1 MNLDWAWLSRN
12 AFDGT
17 NIAALLGEH
26 TLLAIIPVLAA
37 LIIAIPLG
45 YLVFRTGRAANPILA
60 VFGVIYSIP
69 SLALFVALPLVLG
82 TSILSP
88 LNVAV
93 ALAIYSV
100 ALLVRSVVDGLRS
113 VPDQVKQSATAVG
126 YGSFARLFR
135 VELPLAMPVIFAGLR
150 VATVSNIALV
160 SVAAVVGGG
169 ALGRLFDRGLASRF
183 YTPLIVGLVLSV
195 LLALLADGLILLL
208 QRNTLPWARGRR
220 LA

>member
-1 MNLDWAWLSRN
+1 VNLDWAWLQRN
-12 AFDGT
+12 AD
-17 NIAALLGEH
+17 NIASLLGQHALL
-26 TLLAIIPVLAA
+26 AVIPVLAA
-37 LIIAIPLG
+37 LVTAVPLG
-45 YLVFRTGRAANPILA
+45 YLVFKSGPVANGILA

-69 SLALFVALPLVLG
+69 SLALFVALPLILG

-113 VPDQVKQSATAVG
+113 VPASVKQSATAVG
-126 YGSFARLFR
+126 YGWFRRLAR

-160 SVAAVVGGG
+160 SVAAIIGSG
-169 ALGRLFDRGLASRF
+169 ALGKLFDRGLASRF

-195 LLALLADGLILLL
+195 LLALVADAVILLI
-208 QRNTLPWARGRR
+208 QRSALPWARGRR

>member
-1 MNLDWAWLSRN
+1 MNLDWAWLRRN
-12 AFDGT
+12 ADD
-17 NIAALLGEH
+17 IALLLGQH
-26 TLLAIIPVLAA
+26 ALLAIIPVVVALAV
-37 LIIAIPLG
+37 AIPLG
-45 YLVFRTGRAANPILA
+45 YLVFKTSRAANPILA

-113 VPDQVKQSATAVG
+113 VPVSVKQSASAMG
-126 YGSFARLFR
+126 YGWFARLAR

-160 SVAAVVGGG
+160 SVAAMIGGG
-169 ALGRLFDRGLASRF
+169 ALGKLFDRGLASRF

-195 LLALLADGLILLL
+195 LLALLADALILLL

>member
-1 MNLDWAWLSRN
+1 MNLDWAWLGRN
-12 AFDGT
+12 AFGGM
-17 NIAALLGEH
+17 NIAGLLGEH
-26 TLLAIIPVLAA
+26 VLLAIVPVVAA
-37 LIIAIPLG
+37 LLLAIPLG

-69 SLALFVALPLVLG
+69 SLALFVALPLVIS

-88 LNVAV
+88 INVAV

-113 VPDQVKQSATAVG
+113 VPVQVKQSATAMG
-126 YGSFARLFR
+126 YGTFARLVR

-169 ALGRLFDRGLASRF
+169 ALGKLFDRGLASRF

-195 LLALLADGLILLL
+195 LLALLADALILLL
-208 QRNTLPWARGRR
+208 QRNSLPWTRERR

>member
-1 MNLDWAWLSRN
+1 VNLDWAWLQRN
-12 AFDGT
+12 SD
-17 NIAALLGEH
+17 NIASLLGQHALL
-26 TLLAIIPVLAA
+26 AVIPVLAA
-37 LIIAIPLG
+37 LVTALPLG
-45 YLVFRTGRAANPILA
+45 YLVFKTGRAANGILA

-113 VPDQVKQSATAVG
+113 VPASVKQSATAVG
-126 YGSFARLFR
+126 YGWFRRLAR

-169 ALGRLFDRGLASRF
+169 ALGQLFDRGLASRF
-183 YTPLIVGLVLSV
+183 YTPLIAGLVLSV
-195 LLALLADGLILLL
+195 LLALLADALILLI
-208 QRNTLPWARGRR
+208 QRNALPWARNRR

>member
-1 MNLDWAWLSRN
+1 MNLDWSWLQRN
-12 AFDGT
+12 AET
-17 NIAALLGEH
+17 IAILLGAH
-26 TLLAIIPVLAA
+26 AVLAVVPVLLA
-37 LIIAIPLG
+37 LIVSVPLG
-45 YLVFRTGRAANPILA
+45 YLVFKTGRAANPILA

-93 ALAIYSV
+93 ALAIYTI

-113 VPDQVKQSATAVG
+113 VPASVKQSATAVG
-126 YGSFARLFR
+126 FGWLRRLAR
-135 VELPLAMPVIFAGLR
+135 VEMPLAMPVVFAGLR

-160 SVAAVVGGG
+160 SVAAMIGGG
-169 ALGRLFDRGLASRF
+169 ALGKLFERGLSSRF

-195 LLALLADGLILLL
+195 ALALAFDGLILLI
-208 QRNTLPWARGRR
+208 QRGTLPWARKRQ

>member
-26 TLLAIIPVLAA
+26 ALLAIVPVVAA
-37 LIIAIPLG
+37 LLAAIPLG
-45 YLVFRTGRAANPILA
+45 YLVHKTGRAANSILA

-69 SLALFVALPLVLG
+69 SLALFVALPLIIP

-88 LNVAV
+88 INVAV

-126 YGSFARLFR
+126 YGWFARLVR

-169 ALGRLFDRGLASRF
+169 ALGKLFDRGLASRF

-195 LLALLADGLILLL
+195 LLALLADALILLL
-208 QRNTLPWARGRR
+208 QRNTLPWARGGRP
-220 LA
+220 A

>member
-1 MNLDWAWLSRN
+1 MNLDWDWLQRN
-12 AFDGT
+12 ADD
-17 NIAALLGEH
+17 IAALLGEH
-26 TLLAIIPVLAA
+26 ALLAVIPVLIA
-37 LIIAIPLG
+37 LVASIPLG
-45 YLVFRTGRAANPILA
+45 YLVFKTGRAANGILA

-69 SLALFVALPLVLG
+69 SLALFVALPLILG

-113 VPDQVKQSATAVG
+113 VPANVKQSATAVG
-126 YGSFARLFR
+126 YGWFQRLAR

-150 VATVSNIALV
+150 VVTVSNIALV

-169 ALGRLFDRGLASRF
+169 ALGKLFDRGLASRF
-183 YTPLIVGLVLSV
+183 YTPLIVGLLLSV
-195 LLALLADGLILLL
+195 LLALLADALILLI
-208 QRNTLPWARGRR
+208 QRNALPWARGRR

>member
-1 MNLDWAWLSRN
+1 VNLDWNWLRRN
-12 AFDGT
+12 AD
-17 NIAALLGEH
+17 NIAALLGQH
-26 TLLAIIPVLAA
+26 ALLAVVPVLAA
-37 LIIAIPLG
+37 LVAAIPLG
-45 YLVFRTGRAANPILA
+45 YLVFKTGRVANGILA

-69 SLALFVALPLVLG
+69 SLALFVALPLILG

-113 VPDQVKQSATAVG
+113 VPASVKQSATAVG
-126 YGSFARLFR
+126 FGWFRRLAR
-135 VELPLAMPVIFAGLR
+135 VEIPLAMPVIFAGLR
-150 VATVSNIALV
+150 VVTVSNIALV

-169 ALGRLFDRGLASRF
+169 ALGKLFDRGLSSRF
-183 YTPLIVGLVLSV
+183 YTPIIVGLVLSV
-195 LLALLADGLILLL
+195 LLALVADALILLI
-208 QRNTLPWARGRR
+208 QRGTLPWARKRQ

>member
-1 MNLDWAWLSRN
+1 VNLDWAWLQRN
-12 AFDGT
+12 AD
-17 NIAALLGEH
+17 NIASLLGQHALL
-26 TLLAIIPVLAA
+26 AVIPVLAA
-37 LIIAIPLG
+37 LVAAIPLG
-45 YLVFRTGRAANPILA
+45 YLVFKTGRAANGILA

-113 VPDQVKQSATAVG
+113 VPGSVKQSATAVG
-126 YGSFARLFR
+126 YGWFRRLAR

-169 ALGRLFDRGLASRF
+169 ALGQLFDRGLASRF
-183 YTPLIVGLVLSV
+183 YTPLIAGLVLSV
-195 LLALLADGLILLL
+195 LLALLADVLILLI
-208 QRNTLPWARGRR
+208 QRNALPWARNRR